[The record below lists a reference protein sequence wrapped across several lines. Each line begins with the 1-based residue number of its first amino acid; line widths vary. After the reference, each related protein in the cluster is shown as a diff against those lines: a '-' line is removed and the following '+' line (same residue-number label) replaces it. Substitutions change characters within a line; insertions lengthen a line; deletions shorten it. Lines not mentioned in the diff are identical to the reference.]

1 MPAAGVTVED
11 TKFRLTGQSEV
22 FQVRVKVD
30 PYILSDSKIAE
41 NLTLS
46 GGEIRD
52 ASAYYQNVTSV
63 SASGKKYDFT
73 AAQVIYATTNVLFLG
88 VTDGKFPK
96 LNSNQTATEN
106 GYFWDLRISDYSV
119 DNTTTPPTYP
129 NLSVLSRPNGAAFG
143 TGGASLCKPSS
154 GTSTCLPGKYF
165 TNLTFT
171 DSNALRTTI
180 KANTDQF
187 VVYDFT
193 AKTDTGTAFDKT
205 DAGANVAGNR
215 YFAIGGTQ
223 IQGGANVSGLPGVT
237 AGNVSVTK
245 YVVTNGL
252 SNYNTGSTLETQA
265 AALTLTGASSI
276 TNTAFR
282 PEATFIPS
290 VARGDTQLLV
300 TSSGAAG
307 FNPFLRADVQLD
319 NTSGRSSISVATGN
333 VAPLGGDGSLALSGN
348 MVGSYR
354 PASDSFSTA
363 IASPLG
369 SIGTDNTK
377 TAAHLFGTN
386 ATTGTRI
393 GYFGVSQVDPA
404 GNIPT
409 YDPKPATL
417 QKGNEAA
424 VNYAYSRLAVGI
436 SANNGASAV
445 SDFDTS
451 KRLTTSQTITG
462 YAAALVE
469 TTGGSIYGLT
479 SSTETS
485 NTPSNAS
492 IALDPSKNNVSATLK
507 LNRDTNNAAV
517 ELNYGG
523 DTAGRS
529 AYVSNSVFGAI
540 NPASGKAGG
549 LVSVGDDLKAGVANP
564 VGQSGV
570 GAINSGKSLC
580 ECAYAQWGFFFG
592 DVSKDSSSRERI
604 NLGSWVA
611 GKPTDPTT
619 IPSTGTATYYG
630 HMIGTA
636 ANAAGLRDQ
645 VGSFKNAWDF
655 GAKTGAITASFD
667 GANYSGALKGG
678 STAAQFGGTVN
689 NTGAATRAMSMQG
702 SFFGPASSSSAPPEM
717 GGQFSIKETSGSAA
731 YRAQGTFLGK
741 R

>member
-1 MPAAGVTVED
+1 M
-11 TKFRLTGQSEV
+11 
-22 FQVRVKVD
+22 KVD

-63 SASGKKYDFT
+63 SASGTKYDFT

-96 LNSNQTATEN
+96 LNSIQTATEN
-106 GYFWDLRISDYSV
+106 GYFWDLRISDYLV

-154 GTSTCLPGKYF
+154 GTSTCLPGIYF

-171 DSNALRTTI
+171 DPNALRTTI

-193 AKTDTGTAFDKT
+193 ANSETGGPFEDSKTTS
-205 DAGANVAGNR
+205 GANNVAGNR

-223 IQGGANVSGLPGVT
+223 IQGGTNVSGLPGVT

-252 SNYNTGSTLETQA
+252 INYNTGSSTLETRA

-276 TNTAFR
+276 TSTAFR

-300 TSSGAAG
+300 TSSATAG
-307 FNPFLRADVQLD
+307 SNPFLRADVQLD

-354 PASDSFSTA
+354 PASDSYSTA

-436 SANNGASAV
+436 SATNGASAV

-451 KRLTTSQTITG
+451 KRLTSSQTITG

-507 LNRDTNNAAV
+507 LNRDTDNAAV

-540 NPASGKAGG
+540 NTASGKAGG
-549 LVSVGDDLKAGVANP
+549 LVSVGADLKAGVANP
-564 VGQSGV
+564 DGQTGV
-570 GAINSGKSLC
+570 GAINGGKSLC
-580 ECAYAQWGFFFG
+580 DCTYAQWGFFFG
-592 DVSKDSSSRERI
+592 DVSNNGSARERI

-655 GAKTGAITASFD
+655 GAKTGTVTASFD

-678 STAAQFGGTVN
+678 GTAAQFGGTVN
-689 NTGAATRAMSMQG
+689 NTGATTRAMSMQG
-702 SFFGPASSSSAPPEM
+702 SFFGPASSTSAPPEM
-717 GGQFSIKETSGSAA
+717 GGQFSIKETSGSA